1 MAAVPHHQAQ
11 ARRFLVLARADCNA
25 GDFSR
30 AANALAR
37 SASHAATAASLHT
50 NSFHTRGTTRRRLT
64 NWLFCLAH
72 EGRMPFGV
80 VKTFRRIYDLPARLA
95 VASDYAGARRL
106 VRRARNRVAAM
117 IRAVER
123 AVAGSPQLSVV
134 RRRETFRFATPPRPT
149 PTSMTEILALPD
161 FAQIAAAH
169 RLAGVPLRKLPDP
182 HGLYQRGISPKP
194 CSCHPEPLD
203 LSQERSGIP
212 VPLSPLW
219 QKALSQ
225 TFKRNFPDQLPY

>member
-1 MAAVPHHQAQ
+1 MGAVPHHQAQ
-11 ARRFLVLARADCNA
+11 ARRFLSLARADCDA
-25 GDFSR
+25 GDFAR

-50 NSFHTRGTTRRRLT
+50 NPFHTRGTTRRRLT

-72 EGRMPFGV
+72 EGRLPHGV

-95 VASDYAGARRL
+95 AAPDFAGARRL
-106 VRRARNRVAAM
+106 ARRARNRVSALV
-117 IRAVER
+117 RAVER
-123 AVAGSPQLSVV
+123 AVAGRPQPAVT
-134 RRRETFRFATPPRPT
+134 RRRDRFRSAPLRPA
-149 PTSMTEILALPD
+149 PASLSEIASLPD

-169 RLAGVPLRKLPDP
+169 RLTGVPLRKLPDP

-194 CSCHPEPLD
+194 CGCHPEPLD
-203 LSQERSGIP
+203 LTQERGD

-225 TFKRNFPDQLPY
+225 TFKCKFPDTLPC